1 MPKVNDTTHAW
12 VQTQAKLS
20 TPDEGFSLLLLF
32 DLFEKNSEKSSS
44 QNSFF
49 LVGHALH
56 TFNGADSDEKTS
68 DDYDKVDLKT

>member
-1 MPKVNDTTHAW
+1 MLEFKHKPSSLYT
-12 VQTQAKLS
+12 
-20 TPDEGFSLLLLF
+20 DEGFRLLLLF
-32 DLFEKNSEKSSS
+32 DLFEQKIQKSH
-44 QNSFF
+44 QAKTVF

>member
-32 DLFEKNSEKSSS
+32 DLFEKKFRKVIKPK
-44 QNSFF
+44 QFF

>member
-1 MPKVNDTTHAW
+1 MIQLMLEFKHKP
-12 VQTQAKLS
+12 S
-20 TPDEGFSLLLLF
+20 SLLLMRASVFSSSSTFLK
-32 DLFEKNSEKSSS
+32 KNSEKSSS